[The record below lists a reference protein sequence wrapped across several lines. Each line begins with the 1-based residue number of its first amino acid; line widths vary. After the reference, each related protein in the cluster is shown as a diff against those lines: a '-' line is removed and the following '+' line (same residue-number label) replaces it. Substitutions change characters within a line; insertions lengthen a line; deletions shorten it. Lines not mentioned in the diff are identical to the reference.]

1 MTLPW
6 PSALP
11 SAPSPHTQCRQQP
24 SECPPRHYS
33 GSTTFED
40 WITDAQA
47 TTLVIAPGV
56 GAHEGMYAST
66 TSMLTHAANTIV
78 NALAA
83 NPSFSL
89 EFLGHSLGGAVCA
102 LAAYTVTNSIGA
114 AATQIKVAASG
125 RNVTGSCFST
135 PPVLTME
142 AAVSTMPYVTSTIIQ
157 VGHAPPSSLRG
168 GEKAAPEGIRA
179 AIILPPCLLL

>member
-1 MTLPW
+1 M
-6 PSALP
+6 SA
-11 SAPSPHTQCRQQP
+11 
-24 SECPPRHYS
+24 PPRHYS